1 MSGSV
6 EGVIVEDLT
15 VHYDDIVAVDAASFA
30 APAGAVTVVLGPN
43 GAGKTSTIE
52 VCEGFRRRSSGRV
65 SVLGHDPATDHRA
78 LTRRMGVMLQ
88 DGGVYPSARVGE
100 TVAHFCALHARGV
113 DPVALVQQVGLAHRE
128 RSTWRR
134 LSGGER
140 QRLSLA
146 LALAARP
153 DVAFLDEPTS
163 GVDVDGRAVIRG
175 IVRSLADAGAAVV
188 LATHELDEAEHVADN
203 VVVFSAGRVVAT
215 GTLAELRAG
224 RARVTFRS
232 RPGLDTSALAAA
244 LGKAVNRRDTAG
256 PGDSV
261 WYEVPSTDEASL
273 VASIGGWLAERG
285 EPLLEMRA
293 GEESLAELYRR
304 VTGGGTT

>member
-1 MSGSV
+1 VSGSV
-6 EGVIVEDLT
+6 EGVVVEDLT
-15 VHYDDIVAVDAASFA
+15 VRYGDIVAVDAASFA

-65 SVLGHDPATDHRA
+65 SVLGHDPATEHRA

-153 DVAFLDEPTS
+153 DVAFLDEPTA

-224 RARVTFRS
+224 RARVAFRS
-232 RPGLDTSALAAA
+232 RPGLDTSTLAAA
-244 LGKAVNRRDTAG
+244 LGKAVSRRDTAG